1 MHYKTQKLERAL
13 IDTTGVWGLFLEGS
27 VYHRFMERLR
37 AEKII
42 VIPLVSI
49 VENIYPIY
57 RTFSEEY
64 VAPEKGLEK
73 LQSLALF
80 YRAIPIEERVR
91 VYNLTLGDIILALR
105 IVDEDG
111 DLFTD
116 EKGSLKLFDALI
128 AAAWMRTRLPLYTVD
143 KDLRRFGERHG
154 LESREFGKE
163 VSA

>member
-1 MHYKTQKLERAL
+1 MRYETHGHERVL

-37 AEKII
+37 PEKII
-42 VIPLVSI
+42 VVPMVSI
-49 VENIYPIY
+49 VENIYPVY

-73 LQSLALF
+73 LQSLAHF
-80 YRAIPIEERVR
+80 YRAIPIEEGVR
-91 VYNLTLGDIILALR
+91 VYDLTLGDIILALR
-105 IVDEDG
+105 IADEDG

-116 EKGSLKLFDALI
+116 ERGSLKLFDALI

-143 KDLRRFGERHG
+143 RDLRRFGERHG
-154 LESREFGKE
+154 LESREIGKE
-163 VSA
+163 VSE